1 MLRRKC
7 KSHPS
12 STNLDKLIVSQLAVQ
27 KLMAEAKAI
36 LENNLINELA
46 SNNSSMIYK
55 YIHRQRKN
63 YLIPPALFLDNISVS
78 TDRGKA
84 ELFNKY
90 FHSVLT
96 RSMYNL
102 PLADSLSTPFKC

>member
-7 KSHPS
+7 RSRPS
-12 STNLDKLIVSQLAVQ
+12 STNLDKLITSRLAVQ

-36 LENNLINELA
+36 LENNLINGLA

-55 YIHRQRKN
+55 YILRLRKKN
-63 YLIPPALFLDNISVS
+63 CFLPLFLDNISVS

-84 ELFNKY
+84 GLRGDY
-90 FHSVLT
+90 T
-96 RSMYNL
+96 
-102 PLADSLSTPFKC
+102 